1 MFKQHVIKL
10 ALAAAVATAAF
21 ASAQAEADITG
32 AGASFPAPLIATWA
46 DVYRDVTEGAV
57 VVNYQSIGSGGGI
70 RQFIDQTVH
79 FGATEAF
86 LNQEQLDQARAGTGG
101 EAYNLPITLA
111 DVVITY
117 NVPGLETGVVFD
129 GEVLAG
135 IFLGDVVRWNDERL
149 AALNPG
155 VQLPDMLI
163 NVVHRADGS
172 GTTNIFTSYLSS
184 VSSDWAERVG
194 AGTAVEWPTG
204 VGASG
209 NEGVAGLIGNTP
221 GTIGYNS
228 LVYATLNDI
237 AYGYVVNAAGNVI
250 QPSLAS
256 TSAAGDVEL
265 PQDTRTLIVNSQHPE
280 GYPISGF
287 TWALLYENA
296 DANKAF
302 TSRAQAEET
311 VRFLAWV
318 MTEGQEFSEVLD
330 FARLPQAAV
339 DLNLARLAQVKW
351 QGENIGQAIVDGF
364 TTR

>member
-1 MFKQHVIKL
+1 
-10 ALAAAVATAAF
+10 
-21 ASAQAEADITG
+21 G
-32 AGASFPAPLIATWA
+32 
-46 DVYRDVTEGAV
+46 
-57 VVNYQSIGSGGGI
+57 
-70 RQFIDQTVH
+70 
-79 FGATEAF
+79 
-86 LNQEQLDQARAGTGG
+86 
-101 EAYNLPITLA
+101 
-111 DVVITY
+111 
-117 NVPGLETGVVFD
+117 
-129 GEVLAG
+129 
-135 IFLGDVVRWNDERL
+135 
-149 AALNPG
+149 
-155 VQLPDMLI
+155 
-163 NVVHRADGS
+163 VHRADGS
-172 GTTNIFTSYLSS
+172 GPTTICAGYLSS

-228 LVYATLNDI
+228 LVYATLHEI
-237 AYGYVVNAAGNVI
+237 AYGYGVNAAGNAR
-250 QPSLAS
+250 QPCLAS
-256 TSAAGDVEL
+256 TSAAGDVAL
-265 PQDTRTLIVNSQHPE
+265 PQASRTLIVTSQHPA
-280 GYPISGF
+280 GYPTSGSPSGPRDD
-287 TWALLYENA
+287 NA
-296 DANKAF
+296 DANQPF